1 MLLIENAPSSEHELY
16 EILNEVVANE
26 AHVREGSPR
35 TIYHAAL
42 KAITL
47 ILTFVLLYFSYK
59 RKF

>member
-1 MLLIENAPSSEHELY
+1 MLLIENAPSSEHELN

-35 TIYHAAL
+35 RIRDPDL
-42 KAITL
+42 KTSTL
-47 ILTFVLLYFSYK
+47 ILAIVLLYFSYK